1 MMVFEKG
8 LLAHVQS
15 LRLTGRTWMEEAPEG
30 TSADEPFIV
39 LSAITCGGA
48 REAGVL
54 HPLVQADCYAP
65 DIYAAVTLAETLA
78 EAVDNE
84 PFTSEGMR
92 YEGVRA
98 ERTAPIRV
106 EDGSWKV
113 PVQIR
118 FSVMEEQS

>member
-1 MMVFEKG
+1 MILFEKG
-8 LLAHVQS
+8 LLGHVQS
-15 LRLTGRTWMEEAPEG
+15 LALAGHVWEGEAPEG
-30 TSADEPFIV
+30 TGKDERFIV
-39 LSAITCGGA
+39 LQTVSAGGA

>member
-15 LRLTGRTWMEEAPEG
+15 LRLTGRTGMEEAPEG

-78 EAVDNE
+78 GTVDGE

-92 YEGVRA
+92 FEGVRA

>member
-1 MMVFEKG
+1 MKVLEEG

-15 LRLTGRTWMEEAPEG
+15 LGLVEHAWFGEAPEG
-30 TSADEPFIV
+30 TPADKPFIV

-78 EAVDNE
+78 GTVDDE

>member
-1 MMVFEKG
+1 MMVFERG
-8 LLAHVQS
+8 MLAHIQS
-15 LRLTGRTWMEEAPEG
+15 LRLAGRTWLEEAPEG
-30 TSADEPFIV
+30 TPADKPFIV
-39 LSAITCGGA
+39 LSVITCGGA

-92 YEGVRA
+92 YEGIRA

-118 FSVMEEQS
+118 FSVMEEQI